1 MISCISV
8 SEMSK
13 KIYRFIRVYGLISV
27 LLIAIERIYALF
39 SHGVFSWSMA
49 LMFMPV
55 LFGGAIYLWI
65 DARVPLIH
73 KSKTYYV
80 WFTYTYHTFIALFV
94 NRLLIEGILQIA
106 GSDSNAMVIFD
117 AALVFFLAVSLIFL
131 IKTVRN
137 IVRYQK

>member
-8 SEMSK
+8 IEMTK

-27 LLIAIERIYALF
+27 LLIAVERIYALY

-49 LMFMPV
+49 LMFLPV
-55 LFGGAIYLWI
+55 LCGGAVYLLI

-73 KSKTYYV
+73 KSKTSYV
-80 WFTYTYHTFIALFV
+80 WFTYTYHTFMALFV

-117 AALVFFLAVSLIFL
+117 VSLIFFLVVSLIFL
-131 IKTVRN
+131 LITARN
-137 IVRYQK
+137 IVSYRK